1 MLSLRPQSLFTTAPL
16 VTFPVRWL
24 PGSESPASPQVPE
37 LAACAATVLGHPPA
51 IEGIEGPGDIFLFQ
65 QLLGIPAVYWG
76 ARGANTHAAD
86 EYVEIDSV
94 VAAAHAL
101 LLFVCRW
108 CGVS

>member
-1 MLSLRPQSLFTTAPL
+1 L
-16 VTFPVRWL
+16 V
-24 PGSESPASPQVPE
+24 AE
-37 LAACAATVLGHPPA
+37 LASCAATVLGDPPA
-51 IEGIEGPGDIFLFQ
+51 IEGIEGPGDIFLFHREF
-65 QLLGIPAVYWG
+65 GIPAVYWG

-108 CGVS
+108 CGVADKG